1 MKKTVSVNIKGLNFL
16 IEEDAYELLHQYMD
30 RLNHALR
37 NDKGKNEIIEDI
49 ELRVAELCSSKLNER
64 KQVIELD
71 DIRSILETLG
81 DPSLYID
88 EEATENNST
97 KQSNIPND
105 KTVSEKR
112 LFRDTDNASIAG
124 VCAGISNYF
133 NIDVVIIRAIFLVIF
148 LFGGFGF
155 PLYVILWIV
164 VPKANSTIDKLR
176 MRGKPIT
183 VESVRVEVE
192 TAAERIKNESKSFA
206 NRMRNDENVG
216 RRFSVLGKFI
226 TGAMGIAFICLGLLL
241 LVLFLVTG
249 IGGIQFIP
257 AQSETGFLSISQL
270 SELVL
275 RNSSDYRLAWW
286 GVIIAGTSGIL
297 FVLLLG
303 AKLLFRIRNKWS
315 RITLSLLF
323 TAGFVGTFICIPVG
337 LKTAREMAIE
347 GEIERE
353 VGSVNVAELEIV
365 TNAATFQFSP
375 EFKIKSEGKYGM
387 IGLKENKIVQGG
399 IHLTF
404 KQSKDSVYHIYQ
416 NLSAHSFSHQNAL
429 IKAKHIEHSIY
440 IAANKLHINSSYSY
454 PKKDKLRDQE
464 VCVIIEIPD
473 GKFVKIGGTRVP
485 SFENEKVADETK
497 LYYDKDKF
505 YYNEDGFLQGDGSY
519 IP

>member
-1 MKKTVSVNIKGLNFL
+1 M
-16 IEEDAYELLHQYMD
+16 
-30 RLNHALR
+30 
-37 NDKGKNEIIEDI
+37 
-49 ELRVAELCSSKLNER
+49 
-64 KQVIELD
+64 
-71 DIRSILETLG
+71 
-81 DPSLYID
+81 
-88 EEATENNST
+88 
-97 KQSNIPND
+97 
-105 KTVSEKR
+105 
-112 LFRDTDNASIAG
+112 
-124 VCAGISNYF
+124 
-133 NIDVVIIRAIFLVIF
+133 
-148 LFGGFGF
+148 
-155 PLYVILWIV
+155 
-164 VPKANSTIDKLR
+164 
-176 MRGKPIT
+176 
-183 VESVRVEVE
+183 EVE

-375 EFKIKSEGKYGM
+375 EFKIKSEGEYGM

-464 VCVIIEIPD
+464 VCVIIEIPN
-473 GKFVKIGGTRVP
+473 GKFIKIGGTRVP
-485 SFENEKVADETK
+485 SFENEKVAHETK

-505 YYNEDGFLQGDGSY
+505 YYNEDGFIQGDGSY